1 MQIHRLIP
9 HPARPA
15 DRVRGVQVRCS
26 WLADGILFLRWRIDG
41 AQQVVLPAYAGT
53 GRADD
58 LWKTTCFEMFLDL
71 GDGAYREF
79 NFSPS
84 GRWAA
89 CDFSAYRTLSGNFEL
104 QAWPETS
111 VERGDAIIAGSVR
124 VPCEAL
130 AGARLGALTAVVEEQ
145 GGVIS
150 FWASAHHKDQPDFH
164 DATCFTTDFGSPQA
178 P

>member
-1 MQIHRLIP
+1 M
-9 HPARPA
+9 
-15 DRVRGVQVRCS
+15 
-26 WLADGILFLRWRIDG
+26 LFLRWRIDG

-53 GRADD
+53 GRAED

-71 GDGAYREF
+71 GDGAYREL

-89 CDFSAYRTLSGNFEL
+89 YDFSGYRISSGNSDL

-111 VERGDAIIAGSVR
+111 VERGDAIIAGAVR
-124 VPCEAL
+124 VPDEAL
-130 AGARLGALTAVVEEQ
+130 AGATRGAFTAVIEEE
-145 GGVIS
+145 GGVMS
-150 FWASAHHKDQPDFH
+150 FWATGHHKGEPDFH
-164 DATCFTTDFGSPQA
+164 DTTCFTTDFGSPDE